1 MIMERWPNL
10 FLVGAPKAGTS
21 SLYAYLTNTE
31 GIYMSPLKEPNFFSI
46 TIILENSTAKP
57 IRDKKKYLSLFKKG
71 EDQKFLGEASPE
83 YLSDVEAPKLIH
95 EVSPNAKI
103 IISLRDPVER
113 AFSSYFM
120 FKRLGLMKSTFLN
133 VLNKYL
139 EKKKKGLK
147 SPLGLLEMGLYY
159 EPVNRYLNI
168 FGPKQIKIIIFEE
181 FIKEPKK
188 TMEEVLEFL
197 DIKSS
202 IDNFK
207 EVVYNKYGVPRGP
220 FLRLLL
226 KDKTT
231 FRIIERFIPTS
242 ARKFLKENLL
252 MKNEPKPKINL
263 EARKILVDFYKEDV
277 EKLEKLLGKK
287 FPWKNF
293 QFL

>member
-1 MIMERWPNL
+1 MEIWPN
-10 FLVGAPKAGTS
+10 FFVVGAQRAGST
-21 SLYAYLTNTE
+21 SLYEFLKQTE
-31 GIYMSPLKEPNFFSI
+31 DVFVSHIKEPNYFTSI
-46 TIILENSTAKP
+46 DGTYLSPPP

-71 EDQKFLGEASPE
+71 EDQKFLGEATPE
-83 YLSDVEAPKLIH
+83 YLSDIEAPKLIH
-95 EVSPNAKI
+95 KVSPNAKI

-113 AFSSYFM
+113 AFSSYLM
-120 FKRLGLMKSTFLN
+120 FERLGHMKSTFLN
-133 VLNKYL
+133 VLNECL
-139 EKKKKGLK
+139 EKKNKGLK
-147 SPLGLLEMGLYY
+147 SPLGLLETGLYY

-168 FGPKQIKIIIFEE
+168 FGPKQIKIIIFEK

-207 EVVYNKYGVPRGP
+207 EVIYNKYGVPRGP
-220 FLRLLL
+220 FLRLLV
-226 KDKTT
+226 KDKTID
-231 FRIIERFIPTS
+231 RIIERFISAS
-242 ARKFLKENLL
+242 ARKFVKENLL
-252 MKNEPKPKINL
+252 MKNKPKPKINL

>member
-1 MIMERWPNL
+1 MSMERWPNL

-21 SLYAYLTNTE
+21 SLYAYLTNTK
-31 GIYMSPLKEPNFFSI
+31 GIYMSPIKEPNFFSI
-46 TIILENSTAKP
+46 TIFPENSAAKP

-71 EDQKFLGEASPE
+71 DDQKFLGEATPE
-83 YLSDVEAPKLIH
+83 YLSDIEAPKLIH
-95 EVSPNAKI
+95 KVSPNAKI

-113 AFSSYFM
+113 AFSSYLM
-120 FKRLGLMKSTFLN
+120 FERLGLMKSTFLN
-133 VLNKYL
+133 VLNECL

-207 EVVYNKYGVPRGP
+207 EDTYNKYGVPRGP

-226 KDKTT
+226 KDKTIA
-231 FRIIERFIPTS
+231 RIIERFIPAS
-242 ARKFLKENLL
+242 GRKFVKENLL

-263 EARKILVDFYKEDV
+263 EERKILIDFYKGDV
-277 EKLEKLLGKK
+277 KKLEKLLGKK